1 MTNRS
6 KSCKACPG
14 RIRLSWAAVW
24 ALALILL
31 MSGSLLAAG
40 DTVVSPG
47 NLQGWTTQQETPNGE
62 ASFVVGPPTPPA
74 GGGSIRLQTDATGAV
89 VVQTQSFAGT
99 RLDAI
104 EALSYHTYRVNGD
117 TDRTIALVLWID
129 NDDTDSDASAK
140 AQVIFQPGLVG
151 TVNNTQW
158 QGPWDAQ
165 STAGWIVDPVG
176 PTGCTAA
183 TPCSLA
189 DLLSALPDAAIAG
202 DGGRMALRAAGS
214 GGIGLNAFADALT
227 IKINGTSTT
236 FDFEAE
242 QCTTVCYVDSVNGD
256 DTFSGKTPSE
266 PKRTIGAAVA
276 QVSAGGEVI
285 VASGFYPES
294 AITLDKA
301 VSVIGVSRLNTLV
314 DGGGSDIFVVRT
326 GDVALQG
333 LTLQNG
339 TRGVRVVE
347 AASPIDGV
355 ALSALRV
362 RNQSI
367 AGVEVSANTMI
378 AGLSVSDS
386 LLLNNASGIK
396 LENTA
401 KVNGLTI
408 LRSTVEGAA
417 TGLQQSNGGADGALR
432 NLLID
437 QTSFSNNTV
446 AAISVEE
453 LADATIKGSMFE
465 GNGKGIVVDKLSMTS
480 GQSAGNITVRDNT
493 FQGQKNAAMEIG
505 VRGSGLSAPLTIE
518 DNEFTQ
524 AVTLLNATTSLV
536 KVQLGAGFTHAAITV
551 TGNRFTLSGVRPG
564 GVAAVHGLQLG
575 GSLDGVTV
583 DQNTFV
589 GGSVGSAV
597 DTPATSAVYVQSND
611 ATFGALDPATAIDIL
626 RNDIGG
632 FENGIAVYDSVA
644 QAYGGLAADADVTAQ
659 GNNLTGN
666 AQFGAIAGAG
676 SPLLALRNWW
686 GNASGPAGDGPGSGD
701 AVSANVI
708 YCPWL
713 DGPAPDGSPITA
725 SGGFATTS
733 TDGHQT
739 QYCTIEEAL
748 FASQGTAQ
756 TVLVSEGTWPPETF
770 GRNYADSPNVTIRSA
785 GERANTVLT
794 GVTLTGATFT
804 GLTFD
809 GLTLTGAGGTPE
821 KPYAVVIDWTGS
833 YTGLALTNN
842 LFDGGNVAN
851 RGAIFVNSPANDT
864 LIAGNRFQNYAA
876 TQSAVPALI
885 TLGTQG
891 GEAGNG
897 LTIRANDFPALPHVK
912 AIDIFRWGEITIEG
926 NQIQGARLSV
936 GAPIGFSGT
945 SLGLTQVISN
955 QLALAGDAIGI
966 ELLNLNATATVEENR
981 ISGAQTC
988 VDARGVATLQM
999 TDNTLTTCSATG
1011 LLFGAADVTPVS
1023 ATIESNTF
1031 ISGPVGI
1038 ENTSSLTLD
1047 VCSNFF
1053 QNVTTTTVANPGTF
1067 TPCPVIIEK
1076 FEDLNRNGERDE
1088 GEPGLA
1094 GWEFTVTQA
1103 GQTVATATTDA
1114 AGVITLP
1121 DIGSG
1126 DYEVCETLQP
1136 GWINTTE
1143 LCQPLTAGPGR
1154 ANLLR
1159 FGNVMTGRIV
1169 ITKEAN
1175 PADGSA
1181 FDFETNIPGAEGGF
1195 TLYGLPQDSSEIS
1208 VTLPIS
1214 ASNIITFENVPTGIF
1229 TVTETVPER
1238 WMLTELTCVDP
1249 TDDTIVNRE
1258 RATAR
1263 IAVTNGETVACTYR
1277 NQAAAGIAI
1286 VKETRPGGLV
1296 GPFVFEGDLQGSIS
1310 HGGRI
1315 ARSGIPPGTYQVR
1328 EVNLPTGFS
1337 LSEIRCDDE
1346 DSSGDLATG
1355 TANFTVEPGEFVTC
1369 TFVNTLV
1376 GIDATPA
1383 VKVSEEGDIGV
1394 YSITLAVAPR
1404 APVTISVVPDDQVTT
1419 SPQVVVVTPAD
1430 WNGPHLVTVAAVDDG
1445 EVESPPGTVH
1455 SGLIRHEVTSEDP
1468 YYDGIV
1474 MRDVVVA
1481 IVDNDYPGIIV
1492 DPTQL
1497 ALVDATEPM
1506 TYSVQLA
1513 SRPDD
1518 AVAIGIEPGAGLE
1531 TLPTAL
1537 LFTPDNWNDPQTVL
1551 VLVDSPES
1559 FVLGEILHTVRSTDS
1574 IYDGIDASSVVVTQ
1588 ERLNPRL
1595 FLPVIAK

>member
-1 MTNRS
+1 LPHI
-6 KSCKACPG
+6 A
-14 RIRLSWAAVW
+14 LSAVAA
-24 ALALILL
+24 LLLILTGAP
-31 MSGSLLAAG
+31 SVQAAG
-40 DTVVSPG
+40 ETVVSPG
-47 NLQGWTTQQETPNGE
+47 NPQGWVTQQETPNGE
-62 ASFVVGPPTPPA
+62 ARFAAGPATPPA
-74 GGGSIRLQTDATGAV
+74 GSGSLRLKTDATGAV
-89 VVQTQSFAGT
+89 VAQTQTYAGT
-99 RLDAI
+99 RLDALD
-104 EALSYHTYRVNGD
+104 ALSYHTYRVSGD
-117 TDRTIALVLWID
+117 ADRTIALVLWID
-129 NDDTDSDASAK
+129 NDDTDGDDSAK
-140 AQVIFQPGLVG
+140 AQAIFQPGL
-151 TVNNTQW
+151 TDTIDNNQW
-158 QGPWDAQ
+158 QGPWDAGV
-165 STAGWIVDPVG
+165 AKGWIVEPVG

-183 TPCSLA
+183 TPCTLA
-189 DLLSALPDAAIAG
+189 ELLTALPDAAIAG
-202 DGGRMALRAAGS
+202 DGGRVALRAAGS
-214 GGIGLNAFADALT
+214 GGIGMEAFADKLT
-227 IKINGTSTT
+227 ISESGTAIT

-242 QCTTVCYVDSVNGD
+242 QCTTTCYVDSVSGD

-294 AITLDKA
+294 AIVLDKA

-314 DGGGSDIFVVRT
+314 DGGGSDIFVVRS
-326 GDVALQG
+326 GDVALEG

-339 TRGVRVVE
+339 TRGVRVVQ
-347 AASPIDGV
+347 AATPINGV
-355 ALSALRV
+355 TLSALRV
-362 RNQSI
+362 RNQSV
-367 AGVEVSANTMI
+367 AGVEVSANTSV
-378 AGLSVSDS
+378 AGLAISDS
-386 LLLNNASGIK
+386 LLLNNAIGVK
-396 LENTA
+396 LETTA

-408 LRSTVEGAA
+408 LRSAVDGAA
-417 TGLQQSNGGADGALR
+417 TGLQQTNGGVDGALR

-437 QTSFSNNTV
+437 QTSFSDNTA

-453 LADATIKGSMFE
+453 LANATIKASTFE
-465 GNGKGIVVDKLSMTS
+465 GNGKGIVVDKRFATS
-480 GQSAGNITVRDNT
+480 GQNAGDITIRDNT
-493 FQGQKNAAMEIG
+493 FQGQKNASIEIG
-505 VRGSGLSAPLTIE
+505 IRGSGLSEPLAIE
-518 DNEFTQ
+518 DNEFSQ
-524 AVTLLNATTSLV
+524 AVTLLSATTALV
-536 KVQLGAGFTHAAITV
+536 KVQLGTGAAHAAV
-551 TGNRFTLSGVRPG
+551 AVSGNRFTLSGVRPG

-575 GSLDGVTV
+575 GSLDEVMV
-583 DQNTFV
+583 SQNTFV

-611 ATFGALDPATAIDIL
+611 ATFGALDAATVIDIQ

-644 QAYGGLAADADVTAQ
+644 QEYGGLAADASVTAQ

-666 AQFGAIAGAG
+666 AQFGAIGGAG
-676 SPLLALRNWW
+676 GPLLALRNWW
-686 GNASGPAGDGPGSGD
+686 GSASGPAGAGPGSGD

-713 DGPAPDGSPITA
+713 DGPAPDGSPVTA

-733 TDGHQT
+733 TDNHQT

-748 FASQGTAQ
+748 FASQGAAQ
-756 TVLVSEGTWPPETF
+756 TVLVSEGIWPPEAF
-770 GRNYADSPNVTIRSA
+770 GRNYADSPGVTIRSA
-785 GERANTVLT
+785 SARADTILT
-794 GVTLTGATFT
+794 GVTLTGATFD

-809 GLTLTGAGGTPE
+809 SLTLTGSAGSPE

-833 YTGLALTNN
+833 YTGLTLTNN
-842 LFDGGNVAN
+842 LFDGGNLAN
-851 RGAIFVNSPANDT
+851 RGAIFVNSPADDT
-864 LIAGNRFQNYAA
+864 LIANNRFENYAT
-876 TQSAVPALI
+876 TQSGVQALI
-885 TLGTQG
+885 MVSTEGGDTGT
-891 GEAGNG
+891 G
-897 LTIRANDFPALPHVK
+897 LTIRDNEFPSLPHQK
-912 AIDIFRWGEITIEG
+912 AVNVFRWGDTTIQG
-926 NQIQGARLSV
+926 NQIQGARV
-936 GAPIGFSGT
+936 TVAAPIGVSSS

-955 QLALAGDAIGI
+955 QLALEGDAIGI
-966 ELLNLNATATVEENR
+966 ELLNLNATAAVEENR

-999 TDNTLTTCSATG
+999 SDNTLTTCSARG
-1011 LLFGAADVTPVS
+1011 LLFGAADITPVS

-1038 ENTSSLTLD
+1038 ENISSLTLD
-1047 VCSNFF
+1047 VCNNFF
-1053 QNVTTTTVANPGTF
+1053 QNVATTTIANPGAF
-1067 TPCPVIIEK
+1067 TACPVIIEK

-1094 GWEFTVTQA
+1094 GWEFTVTQDE
-1103 GQTVATATTDA
+1103 QTIATATTDA
-1114 AGVITLP
+1114 SGVITLP
-1121 DIGSG
+1121 DLEPG

-1136 GWINTTE
+1136 GWINTTD

-1169 ITKEAN
+1169 ISKAAN

-1181 FDFETNIPGAEGGF
+1181 FDFGTNIPGAEGGF
-1195 TLYGLPQDSSEIS
+1195 TLYGLPEESAEIS

-1214 ASNIITFENVPTGIF
+1214 ASNIITFENVPTGVF
-1229 TVTETVPER
+1229 TVTELIPER

-1249 TDDTIVNRE
+1249 TDDTVVNLD
-1258 RATAR
+1258 RAAAR

-1277 NQAAAGIAI
+1277 NEAAAGIAI

-1315 ARSGIPPGTYQVR
+1315 ARSGIPPGDYQVR
-1328 EVNLPTGFS
+1328 EAALPTGFS
-1337 LSEIRCDDE
+1337 LNEIRCDDE
-1346 DSSGDLATG
+1346 NSSGDLATR

-1376 GIDATPA
+1376 GIDVTPA
-1383 VKVSEEGDIGV
+1383 VRVSEEGEIGV
-1394 YSITLAVAPR
+1394 YNITLAVAPR
-1404 APVTISVVPDDQVTT
+1404 APVTISIVPDEQVTT
-1419 SPQVVVVTPAD
+1419 SPQVVVATPAD
-1430 WNGPHLVTVAAVDDG
+1430 WNAPHLVTVAAVDDG

-1455 SGLIRHEVTSEDP
+1455 AGLIRHEVTSEDP
-1468 YYDGIV
+1468 YYDGIA

-1481 IVDNDYPGIIV
+1481 IVDNDYPGVIV
-1492 DPTQL
+1492 APTQL

-1506 TYSVQLA
+1506 TYSIQLA
-1513 SRPDD
+1513 SRPGD

-1537 LFTPDNWNDPQTVL
+1537 LFTPDNWNDPQAVL
-1551 VLVDSPES
+1551 VLIDSPES

-1588 ERLNPRL
+1588 DRLNPRL
-1595 FLPVIAK
+1595 YLPLIAK